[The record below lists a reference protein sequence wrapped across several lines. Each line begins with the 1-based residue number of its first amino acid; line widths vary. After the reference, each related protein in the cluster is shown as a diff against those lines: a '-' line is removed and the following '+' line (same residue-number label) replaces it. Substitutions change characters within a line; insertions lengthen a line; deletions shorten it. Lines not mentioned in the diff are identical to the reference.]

1 MKYLL
6 YTYFRKEEVNFMKK
20 IIYTMITLILIVPMT
35 INATG
40 GGLRSSSIK
49 TCPDGNK
56 YGLHSDGNGGTHWHK
71 AKYENGQYYA
81 TGNAL
86 KKDPCPDGNTKTT
99 TKTNVVKELSKD
111 NSIKSIKINDTIL
124 DVLDNMEFDTISKMN
139 NIQIELNDNNAS
151 YEFENRELEI
161 GENSFVIIVTAENGD
176 KKTYNLV
183 LNRIKSAG
191 EATIKKFVLGAGEVD
206 FVDNKATIKKLKNE
220 SSLDYSYE
228 LSNTSAR
235 LVVYLNDKEVSKLEN
250 IKENDIIKLVVL
262 DENDNENIYEIKVT
276 DAKLIYT
283 ILVYGLTAMVFILPI
298 IGVIIYFVIKNKKKK
313 NNTKE

>member
-1 MKYLL
+1 
-6 YTYFRKEEVNFMKK
+6 
-20 IIYTMITLILIVPMT
+20 MIPIS

-151 YEFENRELEI
+151 YEFENSNI
-161 GENSFVIIVTAENGD
+161 YMAKFNPDS
-176 KKTYNLV
+176 KTY
-183 LNRIKSAG
+183 I
-191 EATIKKFVLGAGEVD
+191 
-206 FVDNKATIKKLKNE
+206 
-220 SSLDYSYE
+220 
-228 LSNTSAR
+228 
-235 LVVYLNDKEVSKLEN
+235 
-250 IKENDIIKLVVL
+250 
-262 DENDNENIYEIKVT
+262 NDNNIVCR
-276 DAKLIYT
+276 DLISNE
-283 ILVYGLTAMVFILPI
+283 LVRSAFYLC
-298 IGVIIYFVIKNKKKK
+298 
-313 NNTKE
+313 